1 MQLLN
6 ITLTP
11 KEVRA
16 LTKAIVTY
24 AGVITAHRDVG
35 MASTEAVN
43 ADLDAL
49 NGILENMNNVVGAA
63 LEYQEGSREG
73 QEDR

>member
-6 ITLTP
+6 LTLSP
-11 KEVRA
+11 KEIRA

-35 MASTEAVN
+35 MASTEEVN

>member
-11 KEVRA
+11 KEMRA

-49 NGILENMNNVVGAA
+49 NSILENMNSVVGTA
-63 LEYQEGSREG
+63 LEYQESLSEG
-73 QEDR
+73 QEDK

>member
-6 ITLTP
+6 IILTP
-11 KEVRA
+11 NEIRA

-24 AGVITAHRDVG
+24 AGVITAQRDMG
-35 MASTEAVN
+35 MASRIEVN
-43 ADLDAL
+43 AEIDTL
-49 NGILENMNNVVGAA
+49 NNVIKNMNDVAGAA
-63 LEYQEGSREG
+63 LDYQEGLREE

>member
-6 ITLTP
+6 IILAP
-11 KEVRA
+11 KEIRV

-24 AGVITAHRDVG
+24 AGIISAQRDVG
-35 MASTEAVN
+35 MVSKEEVDAQ
-43 ADLDAL
+43 LDAL
-49 NGILENMNNVVGAA
+49 NNVLESMDNVVGAA
-63 LEYQEGSREG
+63 LEYYDDSREE

>member
-6 ITLTP
+6 LTLSP
-11 KEVRA
+11 KEMRT

-35 MASTEAVN
+35 MASTEQVN
-43 ADLDAL
+43 AELDAL
-49 NGILENMNNVVGAA
+49 NNVLVNMNSVVGAA
-63 LEYQEGSREG
+63 LEYQEG
-73 QEDR
+73 QEDK

>member
-6 ITLTP
+6 IILTP
-11 KEVRA
+11 SEIRA

-24 AGVITAHRDVG
+24 AGVITAQRDMG
-35 MASTEAVN
+35 MASREEVN
-43 ADLDAL
+43 AEINTL
-49 NGILENMNNVVGAA
+49 NDVIKNMNDVAGAA
-63 LEYQEGSREG
+63 LNYYEGLREE

>member
-11 KEVRA
+11 NEIRA

-24 AGVITAHRDVG
+24 AGVITAQRDMG
-35 MASTEAVN
+35 MASREEVN
-43 ADLDAL
+43 AEIDTLNNVIKNMNDVADAAL
-49 NGILENMNNVVGAA
+49 N
-63 LEYQEGSREG
+63 YQEGLREE

>member
-6 ITLTP
+6 LTLSP
-11 KEVRA
+11 KEIRA

-35 MASTEAVN
+35 MASTEEVGAE
-43 ADLDAL
+43 LDAL
-49 NGILENMNNVVGAA
+49 NSVLENMNSVVGAA
-63 LEYQEGSREG
+63 LEYQENSREG
-73 QEDR
+73 QEDK